1 MQLFHWPI
9 MGALQG
15 IAVLS
20 APALFAMA
28 GFAPDLTIEIAST
41 EAADEATEDAEDII
55 ELAEDAIEV
64 ADAAEE
70 AAEDEAEETIEEE
83 LEEEAAEELE
93 QAAEELEQAAEE
105 AEGSEPTCWVA
116 PSGSLYHLDP
126 DCTYIRNK
134 DALTEMTVEEAENAD
149 RRPCSRCAQ

>member
-93 QAAEELEQAAEE
+93 QAAEE